1 MVVDNFLFISQHILP
16 YFRNLVAA
24 DNNNS
29 NDKYVLRSFVAKVI
43 AKFNLANV
51 F

>member
-1 MVVDNFLFISQHILP
+1 MVVDNFLLIGQHILA
-16 YFRNLVAA
+16 YFRNPVAA

-43 AKFNLANV
+43 TKFNLATV